1 MNAAVKNRLIHNAV
15 PTLFDIPNPPPL
27 LTPKRCLQKKSATE
41 EKQVPQECLDIQDQT
56 AETCMHMKN
65 FIYLYFNLVI
75 NMVSSSNS
83 K

>member
-15 PTLFDIPNPPPL
+15 PTLFVLPNPPPL
-27 LTPKRCLQKKSATE
+27 LTPKQCPPKKSATE
-41 EKQVPQECLDIQDQT
+41 EKQVPQECLDIQEQT

-65 FIYLYFNLVI
+65 FIYLYFNLAN